1 MLSDRFPFIDESFE
15 KLALTI
21 FQYQAENN
29 QVFNSWLNSL
39 NWDTNK
45 IKSTNNISEIP
56 FLPVSA
62 FKTHKVVT
70 GDFIPEVIYTSSG
83 AIDSKHLVSSK
94 KLYLKNAQ
102 LSFEKFYGPAK
113 NYAWLCLL
121 PGYLERDGSSLIDMA
136 EYFISISEHNESGFF
151 IKGIDELKYRLDT
164 LELNGIPTILLGVT
178 FALLDL
184 TETLSPMKL
193 GHTIIMETGG
203 MKGRRKE
210 PIRNEIHKKLT
221 SFFGVKKIHSEY
233 GMTELLSQA
242 YSFGDGLFR
251 PPPQM
256 NVIPRSL
263 ETPLINSELNEVSGL
278 NIIDLAN
285 SDSCAFIAT
294 DDIGKVF
301 ENGCFEVI
309 GRIDGSDKRG
319 CSLLSI

>member
-113 NYAWLCLL
+113 DYAWLCLL

-136 EYFISISEHNESGFF
+136 EYFISISEHDESGFF

-178 FALLDL
+178 FALVDL
-184 TETLSPMKL
+184 TEALSPMKL

>member
-1 MLSDRFPFIDESFE
+1 
-15 KLALTI
+15 
-21 FQYQAENN
+21 
-29 QVFNSWLNSL
+29 
-39 NWDTNK
+39 
-45 IKSTNNISEIP
+45 
-56 FLPVSA
+56 
-62 FKTHKVVT
+62 
-70 GDFIPEVIYTSSG
+70 
-83 AIDSKHLVSSK
+83 
-94 KLYLKNAQ
+94 
-102 LSFEKFYGPAK
+102 
-113 NYAWLCLL
+113 
-121 PGYLERDGSSLIDMA
+121 
-136 EYFISISEHNESGFF
+136 
-151 IKGIDELKYRLDT
+151 
-164 LELNGIPTILLGVT
+164 
-178 FALLDL
+178 
-184 TETLSPMKL
+184 
-193 GHTIIMETGG
+193 METGG

>member
-136 EYFISISEHNESGFF
+136 EYFISISEHDESGFF

-210 PIRNEIHKKLT
+210 PIRNELHKKLT

>member
-29 QVFNSWLNSL
+29 RVFNSWLKSL
-39 NWDTNK
+39 NWDTHK

-136 EYFISISEHNESGFF
+136 EYFISISEHDESGFF

-221 SFFGVKKIHSEY
+221 SFFGVNKIHSEY

-263 ETPLINSELNEVSGL
+263 ETPLMNSELNEVSGL

>member
-1 MLSDRFPFIDESFE
+1 MISNPFPFIDDSFE

-21 FQYQAENN
+21 FRYQAQNN
-29 QVFNSWLNSL
+29 QVFNSWLSSL
-39 NWDTNK
+39 DWDTNK
-45 IKSTNNISEIP
+45 IETTNNISEIP
-56 FLPVSA
+56 FLPVST

-70 GDFIPEVIYTSSG
+70 GNFIPEVVYSSSG

-94 KLYLKNAQ
+94 SLYLKNAR

-113 NYAWLCLL
+113 DYAWLCLL

-136 EYFISISEHNESGFF
+136 EYFISISEHDESGFF
-151 IKGIDELKYRLDT
+151 IKGLDELKYRLDI

-184 TETLSPMKL
+184 TEALSPMKL

-210 PIRNEIHKKLT
+210 PIRNEIHEKLT
-221 SFFGVKKIHSEY
+221 SFFGVNKIHSEY

-256 NVIPRSL
+256 NVLPRCL
-263 ETPLINSELNEVSGL
+263 ETPLMNSKLNEVSGL

-301 ENGCFEVI
+301 KNGCFEVI
-309 GRIDGSDKRG
+309 GRIDGSDERG